1 MRKQNSVNQLNRTSS
16 HRKAMLANM
25 VTSLLYH
32 ERIEST
38 VAKVKVVRQMAEK
51 LITRAKRNQDS
62 KLTSAQKV
70 HNFREA
76 RKIIKD
82 REVLQKLFSDIAPR
96 YTDRPGGYTR
106 ILRVGARASDA
117 SEMALIELVDR
128 KELVTL
134 KEDRKEFRTKL
145 KESKKGSDKKAT
157 KK

>member
-106 ILRVGARASDA
+106 ILRVGARADA
-117 SEMALIELVDR
+117 SKMALIELVDR

-145 KESKKGSDKKAT
+145 KKSKKGSDKKAT